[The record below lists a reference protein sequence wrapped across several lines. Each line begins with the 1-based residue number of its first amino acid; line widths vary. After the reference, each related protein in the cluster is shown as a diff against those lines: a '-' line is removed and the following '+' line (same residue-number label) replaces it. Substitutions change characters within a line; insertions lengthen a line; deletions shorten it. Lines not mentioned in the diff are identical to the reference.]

1 MRTFKLL
8 LAGLMAMSVVTAA
21 TAQTAD
27 EIVQKH
33 VDAIGGADNW
43 KKITSSRM
51 EGSFNVQGNDVSVTI
66 TKLQGKGL
74 RQDISVAGMTG
85 YVIITPTAGTTYLPF
100 QGQSDAQPMPA
111 DVLKESQ
118 YQLDLQGV
126 LVDYKAKGHTVEL
139 LGKETI
145 DGAECNKLK
154 VTLAD
159 GKVFTYYI
167 DTKNNYLVRSI
178 TKQHVNGQEMDQTI
192 SFSNFKKLPEGITVP
207 MTITQQFGDIT
218 VTKMEVNKPVDES
231 IFKG

>member
-8 LAGLMAMSVVTAA
+8 LAGWMALSAVTAT

-27 EIVQKH
+27 EIVKKH

-43 KKITSSRM
+43 KKINSTRV
-51 EGSFNVQGNDVSVTI
+51 EGSFNVQGNDVSITI
-66 TKLQGKGL
+66 TRLQGKGM
-74 RQDISVAGMTG
+74 RQDISVAGMSG

-100 QGQSDAQPMPA
+100 QGQSEAQPMPA
-111 DVLKESQ
+111 DALKEGQ
-118 YQLDLQGV
+118 YQLDVQGV
-126 LVDYKAKGHTVEL
+126 LVDYKTKGHTVEL

-154 VTLAD
+154 VTLAG

-167 DTKNNYLVRSI
+167 DTKNNYLVRSV
-178 TKQHVNGQEMDQTI
+178 TTQHVNGQEMEQTV
-192 SFSNFKKLPEGITVP
+192 SFGNFQKLPEGITVP
-207 MTITQQFGDIT
+207 MTITQQFGEVILS
-218 VTKMEVNKPVDES
+218 KMEINKAVDES

>member
-1 MRTFKLL
+1 MSTFKLL
-8 LAGLMAMSVVTAA
+8 LAGLITLSAVTTA

-33 VDAIGGADNW
+33 VEAIGGADNW
-43 KKITSSRM
+43 KKVNSTRV
-51 EGSFNVQGNDVSVTI
+51 EGSFNVQGNDVSITI
-66 TKLQGKGL
+66 TRLQDKGL

-85 YVIITPTAGTTYLPF
+85 YVIITPTAGTSYLPF
-100 QGQSDAQPMPA
+100 QGQSEAQPMPA
-111 DVLKESQ
+111 DVLKEGQ
-118 YQLDLQGV
+118 YQLDVHGV

-145 DGAECNKLK
+145 DGTECNKLK
-154 VTLAD
+154 VTLAG

-178 TKQHVNGQEMDQTI
+178 TKQHANGQEIEQTI
-192 SFSNFKKLPEGITVP
+192 SFSNFQKLPEGITVP

-218 VTKMEVNKPVDES
+218 VSKMEINKPVDES